1 MDEGSNDN
9 TNRDT
14 NNIVLSSELII
25 KLGILLIVALGA
37 VCATRI
43 SKNSSYLIMLFRSS
57 TMKVIY
63 VLGLVSVGY
72 FCDYVAIIIVNL
84 LSFVLFWIIHGAPIS
99 DDCLSDKDKERLNKI
114 NNLNIQEEDL
124 EKNQNEINE
133 DTPLLDHIIDKGKD
147 IINNA
152 VIETA
157 SVISKHSIGNRLN
170 EIISNSD
177 KESRRTS
184 RESNRNEHN
193 FIINLPK
200 TKPLRQR
207 RYSTNYYNNK
217 NVINSVC
224 SKVDDQ
230 IYQDKEINNNHNLRA
245 IFTVSDDCE
254 SIVAKPR
261 SYRRSYDPKDYQHY
275 TIYEH
280 IPNDETSNYSDN

>member
-9 TNRDT
+9 SNNT

-43 SKNSSYLIMLFRSS
+43 SKNSSYLIMLFRSA

-72 FCDYVAIIIVNL
+72 FCDYTAIIIINL
-84 LSFVLFWIIHGAPIS
+84 LSFILFWIIHGAPIS

-124 EKNQNEINE
+124 EKNQNELNE
-133 DTPLLDHIIDKGKD
+133 DTPLLNHIIDKGKD

-170 EIISNSD
+170 DIISKSD
-177 KESRRTS
+177 KEKRRNS

-193 FIINLPK
+193 FIVNIPK

-217 NVINSVC
+217 NVINNIC
-224 SKVDDQ
+224 SKVDNQ
-230 IYQDKEINNNHNLRA
+230 IYQENENNNHHNLKT

-254 SIVAKPR
+254 NIIAKPR
-261 SYRRSYDPKDYQHY
+261 SYRRSFDPKDYKHY
-275 TIYEH
+275 IIYEH
-280 IPNDETSNYSDN
+280 EPNDAISNYSDN